1 MAMIGVQLGK
11 AKQYKLDGLECEVL
25 ALIKTLSTHA
35 KPVSLDC
42 IVACT
47 SHEVEQVRGAIRNLA
62 IAGLVQQT

>member
-1 MAMIGVQLGK
+1 MIGVQLGK
-11 AKQYKLDGLECEVL
+11 AKQYKLDSLECEVL

-42 IVACT
+42 IAACT
-47 SHEVEQVRGAIRNLA
+47 SHEVAQVEGAIHNLA